1 MQQSTRSEFILSD
14 EEIKEAILNFYH
26 KKISQMGYSFSVT
39 LSDVK
44 IDVMPNVSIVID
56 TIREI

>member
-1 MQQSTRSEFILSD
+1 
-14 EEIKEAILNFYH
+14 
-26 KKISQMGYSFSVT
+26 MGYSFSVT